1 MSLGSK
7 FLMVLCTVVLTASYS
22 EAGKQSNNDLRGG
35 KGGGRNSG
43 GRQEQDQNQNG
54 ADTSRNSRDSYNT
67 DVLPKNDSEIVKVVS
82 AQKGAYYVQGS
93 GMVVKTILPDDTQ
106 GAQHQKFIVTLSNGQ
121 NMMAVYNS
129 DMCERVP
136 VKVGDVVAMGGQFIW
151 TDRGALLHWLHRDPR
166 KTRPD
171 GYVYVN
177 GKYYCK

>member
-7 FLMVLCTVVLTASYS
+7 FLMVLCAVVLTASYS
-22 EAGKQSNNDLRGG
+22 EARRQNNNDLRGG
-35 KGGGRNSG
+35 NNGGGRSS
-43 GRQEQDQNQNG
+43 GRQEQDQNQS
-54 ADTSRNSRDSYNT
+54 ASTSRDSRDSYNT

-93 GMVVKTILPDDTQ
+93 GMVVKTVLPDDTQ

-166 KTRPD
+166 KNRPD
-171 GYVYVN
+171 GYVYLN